1 MAVPSSTYTE
11 LVTTTLDN
19 YRATLADNILT
30 NNPLL
35 DRIKRKGN
43 AEPVGGGISIL
54 ENLMYAENS
63 TKLWYSGLI
72 N

>member
-19 YRATLADNILT
+19 YRSTLADNILT
-30 NNPLL
+30 HNPLL
-35 DRIKRKGN
+35 ERIKRKGN
-43 AEPVGGGISIL
+43 AEPVGGGVKIL

>member
-19 YRATLADNILT
+19 YRATLADNVST
-30 NNPLL
+30 HNPLL
-35 DRIKRKGN
+35 ERLKKKGN
-43 AEPVGGGISIL
+43 ADPAGGGTKLL
-54 ENLMYAENS
+54 ENLMYAQNS
-63 TKLWYSGLI
+63 TV